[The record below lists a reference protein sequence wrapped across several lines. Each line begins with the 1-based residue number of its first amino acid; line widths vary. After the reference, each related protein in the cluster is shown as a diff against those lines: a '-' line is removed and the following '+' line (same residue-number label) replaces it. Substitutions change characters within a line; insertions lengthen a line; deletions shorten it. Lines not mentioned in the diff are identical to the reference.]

1 MHEPPA
7 ALTRRHLLLLA
18 LPAACSRDDPQA
30 ALEATV
36 QRLQDALE
44 ARDSAAVLALL
55 DRGSV
60 VQGEPG
66 REWARRTMAL
76 VFLRYP
82 NVRVVAPVRRSTI
95 DPTAPHL
102 GLTEAQV
109 LLVGAQGLLPERVEP
124 YAVRLRWQREDG
136 QWRLLGLEWS

>member
-1 MHEPPA
+1 MK
-7 ALTRRHLLLLA
+7 RRHLLVLA
-18 LPAACSRDDPQA
+18 LLPAACRRDDPQA

-66 REWARRTMAL
+66 REWARRTMTL

-82 NVRVVAPVRRSTI
+82 NVRIVAPVRRSTI
-95 DPTAPHL
+95 DPSAPHL

>member
-1 MHEPPA
+1 MKRRRLLVL
-7 ALTRRHLLLLA
+7 AL
-18 LPAACSRDDPQA
+18 LPAACRRDDPQA

-66 REWARRTMAL
+66 REWARRTMTL

-82 NVRVVAPVRRSTI
+82 NVRIVAPVRRSTI
-95 DPTAPHL
+95 DPSAPHL

-124 YAVRLRWQREDG
+124 YAVRMRWQREDG

>member
-7 ALTRRHLLLLA
+7 TLTRRHLLLLA

-55 DRGSV
+55 DRGAV

-66 REWARRTMAL
+66 REWARRTMTL

-82 NVRVVAPVRRSTI
+82 NVRIVAPVRRSTV